1 VNYPASVTNGL
12 LVAGAS
18 RLGPTIGASRRL
30 NHQAVVSRLA
40 ATAVRPSG
48 SEDSGRAH
56 AGNVPASVVIETV
69 TSSAPSTLMV
79 MVIVPFA
86 TLNGT

>member
-1 VNYPASVTNGL
+1 
-12 LVAGAS
+12 
-18 RLGPTIGASRRL
+18 
-30 NHQAVVSRLA
+30 
-40 ATAVRPSG
+40 VRPSG
-48 SEDSGRAH
+48 GEDSGRAH
-56 AGNVPASVVIETV
+56 AGNVPASVVIDTV